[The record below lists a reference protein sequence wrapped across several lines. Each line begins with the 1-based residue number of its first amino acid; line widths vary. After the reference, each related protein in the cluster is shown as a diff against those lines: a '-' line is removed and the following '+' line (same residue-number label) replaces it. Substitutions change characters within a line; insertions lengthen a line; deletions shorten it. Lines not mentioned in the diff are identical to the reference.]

1 MSNEQSHENK
11 SPQPEIATEEEEN
24 TEVNGAQSLFKA
36 LIDAGFDTCFA
47 NPGTSEMQLVYE
59 IGNTKGVRAV
69 LCLQENTVTGA
80 ADGYARMAGKP
91 AFTLLHVGS
100 GFANGVANIHNAG
113 RANTPMVNVVGANAT
128 YHQPN
133 FAEHEFIDGNI
144 VDVARVV
151 SHWAHQAKSASD
163 LGVLAA
169 LAARYSRI
177 GSGKI
182 CTVVAPTNCHWDPAV
197 APPMPASPMETP
209 KVSPETIQDM
219 VGLLSN
225 GKKTAI
231 LLGSHTLYGEGLE
244 IAGRISA
251 KTGATLL
258 GETFAPRIARGEG
271 SIPVELVPYLP
282 EQAIPYLQKFE
293 QLILVGALLPVTTF
307 AYKGKPVIKV
317 PATCQV
323 TTLATVDHALLPA
336 LEDLAKAVG
345 ASSKTIARRVRSAV
359 VQPTGD
365 LTADAISKSI
375 CALLPE
381 NAILLDEGGTN
392 GIQICEETQGARAH
406 DLLKAVNGGAIGNGL
421 PLALGAAVACPDRKT
436 VVLQGD
442 GCGMYTEQ
450 ALWSMA
456 REKVDVTVILLKND
470 AYGILEIEL
479 ARVREGDANSKMDAL
494 MHLDNPSL
502 DWLKIAEGHG
512 VSATRA
518 TTAEEFH
525 QQLGA
530 AMNSHGPHLIEAQIV
545 QNLEPMIDAVHK
557 SRVL

>member
-1 MSNEQSHENK
+1 M
-11 SPQPEIATEEEEN
+11 
-24 TEVNGAQSLFKA
+24 NGAQALFKA
-36 LIDAGFDTCFA
+36 LTDAGFDTCFA

-59 IGNTKGVRAV
+59 IGTTKGVRAV

-113 RANTPMVNVVGANAT
+113 RANTTMVNIVGANAT

-133 FAEHEFIDGNI
+133 FAEHEFINGNI

-163 LGVLAA
+163 LAVLGA
-169 LAARYSRI
+169 LAAGYSRI
-177 GSGKI
+177 GAGKI

-197 APPMPASPMETP
+197 APPMPAPPMTTP
-209 KVSPETIQDM
+209 KVSTQTIQEM
-219 VGLLSN
+219 VALLRN

-231 LLGSHTLYGEGLE
+231 LLGSHALYGAGLE
-244 IAGRISA
+244 LAGRISA
-251 KTGATLL
+251 KTGASLL

-271 SIPVELVPYLP
+271 SIPVELIPYLP
-282 EQAIPYLQKFE
+282 EQATPFLQKYE

-307 AYKGKPVIKV
+307 AYKGKPVTKV
-317 PATCQV
+317 PASCQV
-323 TTLATVDHALLPA
+323 TTLATVDHDLLAALD
-336 LEDLAKAVG
+336 DLAKAVG
-345 ASSKTIARRVRSAV
+345 ASSQTIARRARSKTSP
-359 VQPTGD
+359 PTGD
-365 LTADAISKSI
+365 LTGEAISQTI
-375 CALLPE
+375 CALMPE

-392 GIQICEETQGARAH
+392 GLQICEETEGARAH
-406 DLLKAVNGGAIGNGL
+406 DLLKAVNGGAIGHGL

-436 VVLQGD
+436 VLLQGD

-456 REKVDVTVILLKND
+456 REKADVTVVLLKND

-479 ARVREGDANSKMDAL
+479 ARVREGDANTKMDTL
-494 MHLDNPSL
+494 MHLDNPTL
-502 DWLKIAEGHG
+502 NWLKIAEGHG
-512 VSATRA
+512 VPATRA
-518 TTAEEFH
+518 ATAEDFH
-525 QQLGA
+525 KQFAA
-530 AMNSHGPHLIEAQIV
+530 AMSTKGPHLIEAQIV
-545 QNLEPMIDAVHK
+545 QNLQPMIDAVHK
-557 SRVL
+557 ARVP